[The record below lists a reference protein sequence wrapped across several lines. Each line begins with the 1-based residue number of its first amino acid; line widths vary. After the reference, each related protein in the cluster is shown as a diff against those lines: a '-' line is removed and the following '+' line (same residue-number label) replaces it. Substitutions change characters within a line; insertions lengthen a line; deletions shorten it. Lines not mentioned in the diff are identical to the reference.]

1 MKKVEEGRKL
11 KEIESNKR
19 FHISL
24 VYLMFFDRISIL
36 KSVIKR
42 ATNILSD
49 FWCNLNAPQ
58 LTIEMP
64 RSKRRHRSRS
74 ESDSTAVRIQHRD
87 KRRRVESNE
96 SSNYKQVDSYD
107 ESSSSRRRKSKR
119 SPYRKEVPSR
129 RTPESDRKSRRHYRK
144 HRHEYNTRNNHNH
157 YEKHRDERKD
167 RDERD
172 GRDRS
177 RTPVK
182 RAPSVKDDPDGHL
195 IYHIG
200 DTLLNRYKILA
211 NLGEG
216 TFGRVVK
223 VIDAALDAT
232 MALKIIKNVEK
243 YREAAKLE
251 INALEKLADK
261 RAVEQ

>member
-1 MKKVEEGRKL
+1 MFDNFPSITETVKRVTNLISDIWCKL
-11 KEIESNKR
+11 N
-19 FHISL
+19 
-24 VYLMFFDRISIL
+24 
-36 KSVIKR
+36 
-42 ATNILSD
+42 
-49 FWCNLNAPQ
+49 PQ
-58 LTIEMP
+58 QLAIEMP

-74 ESDSTAVRIQHRD
+74 DSSAHVHHRD
-87 KRRRVESNE
+87 KRRRVG
-96 SSNYKQVDSYD
+96 SSDSGNYKAPESYE

-119 SPYRKEVPSR
+119 SPPVHKR
-129 RTPESDRKSRRHYRK
+129 RTPESDRQSRRYHRK
-144 HRHEYNTRNNHNH
+144 HRHDYNTRNNHYH
-157 YEKHRDERKD
+157 DRKD

-172 GRDRS
+172 GRERE

-182 RAPSVKDDPDGHL
+182 RAPSVRDDADGHL
-195 IYHIG
+195 IYHTG
-200 DTLLNRYKILA
+200 DILQNRYKILA
-211 NLGEG
+211 TLGEG

-223 VIDAALDAT
+223 VKDSVMDNT

>member
-1 MKKVEEGRKL
+1 M
-11 KEIESNKR
+11 
-19 FHISL
+19 
-24 VYLMFFDRISIL
+24 FDRFSISIFN
-36 KSVIKR
+36 KTVKR
-42 ATNILSD
+42 VTNLISD
-49 FWCNLNAPQ
+49 IWCKLNTQQ
-58 LTIEMP
+58 LAIEMP

-74 ESDSTAVRIQHRD
+74 ESSQVHRD

-96 SSNYKQVDSYD
+96 SVKYKQPAESFE

-119 SPYRKEVPSR
+119 TLRNSR
-129 RTPESDRKSRRHYRK
+129 RTPESDRKSRRHPYRK
-144 HRHEYNTRNNHNH
+144 HRHDYNTRNNHYH
-157 YEKHRDERKD
+157 DRKD

-172 GRDRS
+172 GRERERS
-177 RTPVK
+177 PVK
-182 RAPSVKDDPDGHL
+182 RAPSIRDDADGHL
-195 IYHIG
+195 IYHTG
-200 DTLLNRYKILA
+200 DTLQNRYKILA

-223 VIDAALDAT
+223 VKDSVMDNT

-261 RAVEQ
+261 RATEQ

>member
-1 MKKVEEGRKL
+1 M
-11 KEIESNKR
+11 
-19 FHISL
+19 
-24 VYLMFFDRISIL
+24 FDRFSISIL
-36 KSVIKR
+36 NKTVKR
-42 ATNILSD
+42 VANLISD
-49 FWCNLNAPQ
+49 IWCYVNTPQ
-58 LTIEMP
+58 QLAVEMP

-74 ESDSTAVRIQHRD
+74 ESSVAQVHRD

-96 SSNYKQVDSYD
+96 SAKYKPPAESFD

-119 SPYRKEVPSR
+119 SPHHNNNSSNNNNNSSTNNIR

-144 HRHEYNTRNNHNH
+144 YRHDYNTRNNH
-157 YEKHRDERKD
+157 YEKREER
-167 RDERD
+167 ERE
-172 GRDRS
+172 RERE

-182 RAPSVKDDPDGHL
+182 RAPSIRDDADGHL
-195 IYHIG
+195 IYHTG
-200 DTLLNRYKILA
+200 DILQNRYKILA

-223 VIDAALDAT
+223 VKDSVMDTT

-261 RAVEQ
+261 RATEQ

>member
-1 MKKVEEGRKL
+1 
-11 KEIESNKR
+11 
-19 FHISL
+19 
-24 VYLMFFDRISIL
+24 MFFERFSIL
-36 KSVIKR
+36 KEGVKALNNLI
-42 ATNILSD
+42 SD
-49 FWCNLNAPQ
+49 IWCKLNPQ
-58 LTIEMP
+58 PLAIEMP

-74 ESDSTAVRIQHRD
+74 ESSAHVHHRD
-87 KRRRVESNE
+87 KRRRVDSNE
-96 SSNYKQVDSYD
+96 SATFNKPPAESFD

-119 SPYRKEVPSR
+119 SHHNTR

-144 HRHEYNTRNNHNH
+144 PYHRHEYNTRYNH
-157 YEKHRDERKD
+157 YDKHERKD

-172 GRDRS
+172 GRERE

-182 RAPSVKDDPDGHL
+182 RAPSIRDDADGHL
-195 IYHIG
+195 IYHSG

-211 NLGEG
+211 TLGEG
-216 TFGRVVK
+216 TFGKVVK
-223 VIDAALDAT
+223 VKDSVMDHT

-261 RAVEQ
+261 RATEQ

>member
-1 MKKVEEGRKL
+1 M
-11 KEIESNKR
+11 
-19 FHISL
+19 
-24 VYLMFFDRISIL
+24 FDRFIS
-36 KSVIKR
+36 SIKQV
-42 ATNILSD
+42 TNIISD
-49 FWCNLNAPQ
+49 IWCKLNTQQ
-58 LTIEMP
+58 LALEMP

-74 ESDSTAVRIQHRD
+74 ESTAHVHHRD
-87 KRRRVESNE
+87 KRRRVGSSESANHKPPAE
-96 SSNYKQVDSYD
+96 SFD

-119 SPYRKEVPSR
+119 SPPPHHSR
-129 RTPESDRKSRRHYRK
+129 RTPESDRKSRRQYKRHK
-144 HRHEYNTRNNHNH
+144 HDYNTRYNH
-157 YEKHRDERKD
+157 YDKNERKD

-172 GRDRS
+172 GRERE
-177 RTPVK
+177 RTPAK
-182 RAPSVKDDPDGHL
+182 RAPSVRDDPDGHL

-200 DTLLNRYKILA
+200 DTLQNRYKILA

-223 VIDAALDAT
+223 VKDSVMDHT

-261 RAVEQ
+261 RAIEQ